1 MQVDYDAS
9 KEKKDLEVGGYED
22 DSDDEIEKREIE
34 ESRAEYDIKLNDKG
48 KGLSEVVLIVL
59 SGKHA

>member
-1 MQVDYDAS
+1 MQVDYEAS

-34 ESRAEYDIKLNDKG
+34 EKRAEYDVKLN
-48 KGLSEVVLIVL
+48 E
-59 SGKHA
+59 